1 MQCRAGAASI
11 EYSSSMHAFWHFAA
25 RLLKHKARLATAMGL
40 ALISAGGLGAGL
52 LALAPVLEFL
62 LRKNQSLGQWIN
74 QNASWVPSEFT
85 ELLPKDAF
93 GGVVVIFVGL
103 LVMTAVGAVANFGHQ
118 YLALTLCVRTIT
130 EIRHDIF
137 KHAVNLPLG
146 TVLQRGASDLV
157 SRTVRDS
164 SELQRGLVALTG
176 KTVAQITKGGAAFLA
191 AVWFDW
197 RITLIALV
205 AVPVLA
211 IPLRKF
217 GKRIRKGVRG
227 SLRAQADLLRVSN
240 ESMQGIRAVKSATA
254 EAESIRRFDA
264 VNAIVLREEMRV
276 RFAQSMSSPVVES
289 ISIVAVCVLAL
300 IAARQIIDG
309 KLEFDTFVLSL
320 GALAAAGGSLKPIAG
335 FVNDIQAAS
344 APAERLEEV
353 MKVAREDAGERR
365 KQPLPL
371 HARDIRFEGVSFRYA
386 GADVDALQDVNL
398 VIQHGERVAFVGSNG
413 CGKTTLLSM
422 LSRLFVPTTGRVLV
436 DGADISQ
443 HGLKTVRA
451 QVGVVTQDAFLIRGS
466 ITENIRFGHDTPSDE
481 AVRLAARRA
490 YAESFIDRLPDG
502 FATVVAEGGT
512 SLSGGQRQRI
522 SIARAVLRDPRI
534 LILDEATSQVDAES
548 EDLINTAIAEFGA
561 GRTTLVIA
569 HRLSTVLAADR
580 IVVMDTGRIVA
591 TGRHA
596 ELLASCDAYQRIAR
610 TQLNMA

>member
-1 MQCRAGAASI
+1 
-11 EYSSSMHAFWHFAA
+11 MHAFWHFAA

-52 LALAPVLEFL
+52 VALSPVLEFL

-74 QNASWVPSEFT
+74 QNAPWVPAEFT
-85 ELLPKDAF
+85 EHLPKDAF
-93 GGVVVIFVGL
+93 GGVVVIFVAL
-103 LVMTAVGAVANFGHQ
+103 LVMTAIGAAANFGHQ
-118 YLALTLCVRTIT
+118 YLALTLCVRTVA
-130 EIRHDIF
+130 EIRHDVF

-164 SELQRGLVALTG
+164 AELQRGLVALTG

-197 RITLIALV
+197 RITLVALV

-240 ESMQGIRAVKSATA
+240 ESMQGMRAVKSATA
-254 EAESIRRFDA
+254 EAEAIRRFDA
-264 VNAIVLREEMRV
+264 VNTIVLREEMRV

-289 ISIVAVCVLAL
+289 IAIVAICVLAL

-309 KLEFDTFVLSL
+309 KLAFDTFVLSL

-365 KQPLPL
+365 KQPLPP
-371 HARDIRFEGVSFRYA
+371 HKRDIRFEDLSFRYA
-386 GADVDALQDVNL
+386 GAEVDALQDVNL
-398 VIQHGERVAFVGSNG
+398 VIQHGERVAFVGGNG

-422 LSRLFVPTTGRVLV
+422 LSRLFVPTKGRVLV
-436 DGADISQ
+436 DGADIAQ

-512 SLSGGQRQRI
+512 SLSGGQRQRL

-548 EDLINTAIAEFGA
+548 EDLINTAITEFGA

-580 IVVMDTGRIVA
+580 IVVMDAGRIVA
-591 TGRHA
+591 TGRHE
-596 ELLASCDAYQRIAR
+596 ELLASCAAYQRIAR

>member
-1 MQCRAGAASI
+1 
-11 EYSSSMHAFWHFAA
+11 MHAFWHFAA

-40 ALISAGGLGAGL
+40 ALVSASGLGAGL

-62 LRKNQSLGQWIN
+62 LRKNQSLGQWIA
-74 QNASWVPSEFT
+74 QNAPWVPPEFT
-85 ELLPKDAF
+85 EHLPKDAF
-93 GGVVVIFVGL
+93 GGVVVVFVGL
-103 LVMTAVGAVANFGHQ
+103 LVMTAIGAAANFGHQ
-118 YLALTLCVRTIT
+118 YLALTLCVRTVT
-130 EIRHDIF
+130 EIRHDVF

-164 SELQRGLVALTG
+164 AELQRGLVALTG

-197 RITLIALV
+197 RITLVALV

-240 ESMQGIRAVKSATA
+240 ESMQGMRAVKSATA
-254 EAESIRRFDA
+254 EAEAIRRFDA
-264 VNAIVLREEMRV
+264 VNTIVLREEMRV
-276 RFAQSMSSPVVES
+276 RFAQSMSSPIVES
-289 ISIVAVCVLAL
+289 IAIVAICVLAL

-309 KLEFDTFVLSL
+309 KLAFDTFVLSL

-344 APAERLEEV
+344 APAERLEEI
-353 MKVAREDAGERR
+353 MKVGREDAGERR
-365 KQPLPL
+365 KQPLPP
-371 HARDIRFEGVSFRYA
+371 HTREIRFEGVSFRYA

-398 VIQHGERVAFVGSNG
+398 VIQHGERVAFVGGNG

-422 LSRLFVPTTGRVLV
+422 LSRLFVPTKGRVLV
-436 DGADISQ
+436 DGADIAQ
-443 HGLKTVRA
+443 HGLKSVRA

-512 SLSGGQRQRI
+512 SLSGGQRQRLA
-522 SIARAVLRDPRI
+522 IARAVLRDPRI

-580 IVVMDTGRIVA
+580 IVVMDAGCIVA
-591 TGRHA
+591 TGRHE
-596 ELLASCDAYQRIAR
+596 ELLASCAAYQRIAR

>member
-1 MQCRAGAASI
+1 
-11 EYSSSMHAFWHFAA
+11 MHAFWHFAA

-52 LALAPVLEFL
+52 VALSPVLEFL

-74 QNASWVPSEFT
+74 QNAPWVPAEFT
-85 ELLPKDAF
+85 EHLPKDAF
-93 GGVVVIFVGL
+93 GGVVVIFVAL
-103 LVMTAVGAVANFGHQ
+103 LVMTAIGAAANFGHQ
-118 YLALTLCVRTIT
+118 YLALTLCVRTVA
-130 EIRHDIF
+130 EIRHDVF

-164 SELQRGLVALTG
+164 AELQRGLVALTG

-197 RITLIALV
+197 RITLVALV

-240 ESMQGIRAVKSATA
+240 ESMQGMRAVKSATA
-254 EAESIRRFDA
+254 EAEAIRRFDA
-264 VNAIVLREEMRV
+264 VNTIVLREEMRV

-289 ISIVAVCVLAL
+289 IAIVAICVLAL

-309 KLEFDTFVLSL
+309 KLAFDTFVLSL

-365 KQPLPL
+365 KQPLPP
-371 HARDIRFEGVSFRYA
+371 HKRDIRFEDVSFRYA
-386 GADVDALQDVNL
+386 GAEVDALQDVNL
-398 VIQHGERVAFVGSNG
+398 VIQHGERVAFVGGNG

-422 LSRLFVPTTGRVLV
+422 LSRLFVPTKGRVLV
-436 DGADISQ
+436 DGADIAQ

-466 ITENIRFGHDTPSDE
+466 ITENIRFGHDAPSDE

-512 SLSGGQRQRI
+512 SLSGGQRQRL

-548 EDLINTAIAEFGA
+548 EDLINTAITEFGA

-580 IVVMDTGRIVA
+580 IVVMDAGRIVA
-591 TGRHA
+591 TGRHD
-596 ELLASCDAYQRIAR
+596 ELLASCAAYQRIAR

>member
-1 MQCRAGAASI
+1 
-11 EYSSSMHAFWHFAA
+11 MHAFWHFAA

-85 ELLPKDAF
+85 ERLPKDAF

-436 DGADISQ
+436 DGADIAQ

-580 IVVMDTGRIVA
+580 IVVMDAGRIVA

>member
-1 MQCRAGAASI
+1 
-11 EYSSSMHAFWHFAA
+11 MHAFWHFAA

-52 LALAPVLEFL
+52 VALSPVLEFL

-74 QNASWVPSEFT
+74 QNAPWVPAEFT
-85 ELLPKDAF
+85 EHLPKDAF
-93 GGVVVIFVGL
+93 GGVVVIFVAL
-103 LVMTAVGAVANFGHQ
+103 LVMTAIGAAANFGHQ
-118 YLALTLCVRTIT
+118 YLALTLCVRTVA
-130 EIRHDIF
+130 EIRHDVF

-164 SELQRGLVALTG
+164 AELQRGLVALTG

-197 RITLIALV
+197 RITLVALI

-240 ESMQGIRAVKSATA
+240 ESMQGMRAVKSATA
-254 EAESIRRFDA
+254 EAEAIRRFDA
-264 VNAIVLREEMRV
+264 VNTIVLREEMRV

-289 ISIVAVCVLAL
+289 IAIVAICVLAL

-309 KLEFDTFVLSL
+309 KLAFDTFVLSL

-365 KQPLPL
+365 KQPLPP
-371 HARDIRFEGVSFRYA
+371 HKRDIRFEDVSFRYA
-386 GADVDALQDVNL
+386 GAEVDALQDVNL
-398 VIQHGERVAFVGSNG
+398 VIQHGERVAFVGGNG

-422 LSRLFVPTTGRVLV
+422 LSRLFVPTKGRVLV
-436 DGADISQ
+436 DGADIAQ

-466 ITENIRFGHDTPSDE
+466 ITENIRFGHDAPSDE

-512 SLSGGQRQRI
+512 SLSGGQRQRL

-548 EDLINTAIAEFGA
+548 EDLINTAITEFGA

-580 IVVMDTGRIVA
+580 IVVMDAGRIVA
-591 TGRHA
+591 TGRHE
-596 ELLASCDAYQRIAR
+596 ELLASCAAYQRIAR
-610 TQLNMA
+610 TQLNMS

>member
-1 MQCRAGAASI
+1 
-11 EYSSSMHAFWHFAA
+11 MHAFWHFAA

-85 ELLPKDAF
+85 ERLPTDAF

-353 MKVAREDAGERR
+353 MKVAREDVGERR

-580 IVVMDTGRIVA
+580 IVVMDAGRIVA

>member
-1 MQCRAGAASI
+1 
-11 EYSSSMHAFWHFAA
+11 MHAFWHFAA
-25 RLLKHKARLATAMGL
+25 RLLKHKARLTAAMGL

-52 LALAPVLEFL
+52 VALSPVLEFL
-62 LRKNQSLGQWIN
+62 LRKNQSLGQWIT
-74 QNASWVPSEFT
+74 QNAPWIPPELT
-85 ELLPKDAF
+85 EHLPKDAF
-93 GGVVVIFVGL
+93 GGVVVVFVAL
-103 LVMTAVGAVANFGHQ
+103 MVMTAIGAAANFGHQ
-118 YLALTLCVRTIT
+118 YLALTLCVRMVT

-137 KHAVNLPLG
+137 KHAVNLPLA

-164 SELQRGLVALTG
+164 AELQRGLVALTG

-191 AVWFDW
+191 AIWFDW
-197 RITLIALV
+197 RITLVALV

-240 ESMQGIRAVKSATA
+240 ESMQGMRAVKSATA
-254 EAESIRRFDA
+254 EAEAIRRFDA
-264 VNAIVLREEMRV
+264 VNTVVLREEMRV
-276 RFAQSMSSPVVES
+276 RFAQSMSSPIVES
-289 ISIVAVCVLAL
+289 IAIVAICALAL

-309 KLEFDTFVLSL
+309 KLPFDTFVLSL

-344 APAERLEEV
+344 APAERLQEV
-353 MKVAREDAGERR
+353 LDVAREDAGER
-365 KQPLPL
+365 KKVPLSP
-371 HARDIRFEGVSFRYA
+371 HAREIRFEDVSFRYA
-386 GADVDALQDVNL
+386 DADVDALQSVSL
-398 VIQHGERVAFVGSNG
+398 VIQHGERVAFVGGNG

-422 LSRLFVPTTGRVLV
+422 LSRLFVPTHGRVLI
-436 DGADISQ
+436 DGADIAK
-443 HGLKTVRA
+443 HGLKSVRA

-466 ITENIRFGHDTPSDE
+466 IIENIRFGHDAPSDE
-481 AVRLAARRA
+481 AVRIAARRA

-502 FATVVAEGGT
+502 FGTMVAEGGT

-522 SIARAVLRDPRI
+522 AIARAVLRDPRI

-580 IVVMDTGRIVA
+580 IVVMDAGRIVA
-591 TGRHA
+591 TGRHE
-596 ELLASCDAYQRIAR
+596 ELLASCAAYQRIAR
-610 TQLNMA
+610 TQLNT

>member
-1 MQCRAGAASI
+1 
-11 EYSSSMHAFWHFAA
+11 MHAFWHFAA
-25 RLLKHKARLATAMGL
+25 RLLKHKARLTAAMGL

-52 LALAPVLEFL
+52 VALSPVLEFL
-62 LRKNQSLGQWIN
+62 LRKNQSLGQWIT
-74 QNASWVPSEFT
+74 QNAPWIPPELT
-85 ELLPKDAF
+85 EHLPKDAF
-93 GGVVVIFVGL
+93 GGVVVVFVAL
-103 LVMTAVGAVANFGHQ
+103 MVMTAIGAAANFGHQ
-118 YLALTLCVRTIT
+118 YLALTLCVRMVT

-137 KHAVNLPLG
+137 KHAVNLPLA

-164 SELQRGLVALTG
+164 AELQRGLVALTG
-176 KTVAQITKGGAAFLA
+176 KTVAQITKGGAAFLVA
-191 AVWFDW
+191 IWFDW
-197 RITLIALV
+197 RITLVALV

-240 ESMQGIRAVKSATA
+240 ESMQGMRAVKSATA
-254 EAESIRRFDA
+254 EAEAIRRFDA
-264 VNAIVLREEMRV
+264 VNTVVLREEMRV
-276 RFAQSMSSPVVES
+276 RFAQSMSSPIVES
-289 ISIVAVCVLAL
+289 IAIVAICALAL

-309 KLEFDTFVLSL
+309 KLPFDTFVLSL

-344 APAERLEEV
+344 APAERLQEV
-353 MKVAREDAGERR
+353 LDVAREDAGER
-365 KQPLPL
+365 KKVPLPP
-371 HARDIRFEGVSFRYA
+371 HAREIRFEDVSFRYA
-386 GADVDALQDVNL
+386 DADVDALQNVSL
-398 VIQHGERVAFVGSNG
+398 VIQHGERVAFVGGNG

-422 LSRLFVPTTGRVLV
+422 LSRLFVPTHGRVLI
-436 DGADISQ
+436 DGADIAK
-443 HGLKTVRA
+443 HGLKSVRA

-466 ITENIRFGHDTPSDE
+466 IIENIRFGHDAPSDE
-481 AVRLAARRA
+481 AVRIAARRA

-502 FATVVAEGGT
+502 FGTMVAEGGT

-522 SIARAVLRDPRI
+522 AIARAVLRDPRI

-580 IVVMDTGRIVA
+580 IVVMDAGRIVA
-591 TGRHA
+591 TGRHE
-596 ELLASCDAYQRIAR
+596 ELLASCAAYQRIAR
-610 TQLNMA
+610 TQLNT

>member
-1 MQCRAGAASI
+1 
-11 EYSSSMHAFWHFAA
+11 MHAFWHFAA

-62 LRKNQSLGQWIN
+62 LRKNQSLGQWIT
-74 QNASWVPSEFT
+74 QNAPWIPPEFT
-85 ELLPKDAF
+85 EHLPKDAF
-93 GGVVVIFVGL
+93 GGVVVVFVGL
-103 LVMTAVGAVANFGHQ
+103 LIMTVVGAAANFGHQ
-118 YLALTLCVRTIT
+118 YLALTLCVRTVT
-130 EIRHDIF
+130 EIRHDVF

-197 RITLIALV
+197 RITLVALV

-240 ESMQGIRAVKSATA
+240 ESMQGMRAVKSATA

-276 RFAQSMSSPVVES
+276 RFAQSMSSPIVES
-289 ISIVAVCVLAL
+289 IAIVAICVLAL

-365 KQPLPL
+365 KQPLPQ
-371 HARDIRFEGVSFRYA
+371 HKREIRFEDVSFRYA

-398 VIQHGERVAFVGSNG
+398 VIQHGERVAFVGGNG

-422 LSRLFVPTTGRVLV
+422 LSRLFVPSAGRVLV
-436 DGADISQ
+436 DGADIAQ

-548 EDLINTAIAEFGA
+548 EDLINTAITEFGA

-580 IVVMDTGRIVA
+580 IVVMEAGRIVA
-591 TGRHA
+591 TGRHE
-596 ELLASCDAYQRIAR
+596 ELLASCAAYQRIAR

>member
-1 MQCRAGAASI
+1 
-11 EYSSSMHAFWHFAA
+11 MHAFWHFAA

-85 ELLPKDAF
+85 ERLPKDAF

-386 GADVDALQDVNL
+386 GADVDALQEVNL

-436 DGADISQ
+436 DGADIAQ

-580 IVVMDTGRIVA
+580 IVVMDAGRIVA

>member
-1 MQCRAGAASI
+1 
-11 EYSSSMHAFWHFAA
+11 MHAFWHFAA

-74 QNASWVPSEFT
+74 QNASWVPPEFT

-118 YLALTLCVRTIT
+118 YLALTLCVRTVT

-197 RITLIALV
+197 RITLVALV

-276 RFAQSMSSPVVES
+276 RFAQSMSSPIVES
-289 ISIVAVCVLAL
+289 IAIVAICVLAL

-335 FVNDIQAAS
+335 FINDIQAAS

-353 MKVAREDAGERR
+353 LKVAREDAGERR
-365 KQPLPL
+365 KQPLPQ

-398 VIQHGERVAFVGSNG
+398 VIQHGERVAFVGGNG

-422 LSRLFVPTTGRVLV
+422 LSRLFAPTTGRVLV
-436 DGADISQ
+436 DGADIAQ

-502 FATVVAEGGT
+502 FATMVAEGGT

-580 IVVMDTGRIVA
+580 IVVMDAGRIVA

-596 ELLASCDAYQRIAR
+596 ELLASCAAYQRIAR

>member
-1 MQCRAGAASI
+1 
-11 EYSSSMHAFWHFAA
+11 MHAFWHFAA

-62 LRKNQSLGQWIN
+62 LRKNQSLGQWIT
-74 QNASWVPSEFT
+74 QNAPWIPPEFT
-85 ELLPKDAF
+85 EHLPKDAF
-93 GGVVVIFVGL
+93 GGVVVVFVGL
-103 LVMTAVGAVANFGHQ
+103 LIMTVVGAAANFGHQ
-118 YLALTLCVRTIT
+118 YLALTLCVRTVT
-130 EIRHDIF
+130 EIRHDVF

-197 RITLIALV
+197 RITLVALV

-240 ESMQGIRAVKSATA
+240 ESMQGMRAVKSATA

-276 RFAQSMSSPVVES
+276 RFAQSMSSPIVES
-289 ISIVAVCVLAL
+289 IAIVAICVLAL

-353 MKVAREDAGERR
+353 MKVAREDSGERR
-365 KQPLPL
+365 KQPLPQ
-371 HARDIRFEGVSFRYA
+371 HKHEIRFEDVSFRYT

-436 DGADISQ
+436 DGADIAQ
-443 HGLKTVRA
+443 HGLKSVRA

-512 SLSGGQRQRI
+512 SLSGGQRQRLA
-522 SIARAVLRDPRI
+522 IARAVLRDPRI

-580 IVVMDTGRIVA
+580 IVVMDAGRIVA
-591 TGRHA
+591 TGRHE
-596 ELLASCDAYQRIAR
+596 ELLASCAAYQRIAR

>member
-1 MQCRAGAASI
+1 
-11 EYSSSMHAFWHFAA
+11 MHAFWHFAA
-25 RLLKHKARLATAMGL
+25 RLLKHKARLTAAMGL

-52 LALAPVLEFL
+52 VALSPVLEFL
-62 LRKNQSLGQWIN
+62 LRKNQSLGQWIT
-74 QNASWVPSEFT
+74 QNAPWIPPELT
-85 ELLPKDAF
+85 EHLPKDAF
-93 GGVVVIFVGL
+93 GGVVVVFVAL
-103 LVMTAVGAVANFGHQ
+103 MVMTAIGAAANFGHQ
-118 YLALTLCVRTIT
+118 YLALTLCVRMVT

-164 SELQRGLVALTG
+164 AELQRGLVALTG

-191 AVWFDW
+191 AIWFDW
-197 RITLIALV
+197 RITLVALV

-240 ESMQGIRAVKSATA
+240 ESMQGMRAVKSATA
-254 EAESIRRFDA
+254 EAEAIRRFDA
-264 VNAIVLREEMRV
+264 VNAVVLREEMRV
-276 RFAQSMSSPVVES
+276 RFAQSMSSPIVES
-289 ISIVAVCVLAL
+289 IAIVAICGLAL

-309 KLEFDTFVLSL
+309 KLPFDTFVLSL

-344 APAERLEEV
+344 APAERLQEV
-353 MKVAREDAGERR
+353 LDVAREDAGER
-365 KQPLPL
+365 KKVPLPP
-371 HARDIRFEGVSFRYA
+371 HAREIRFEDVSFRYA
-386 GADVDALQDVNL
+386 DADVDALQNVSL
-398 VIQHGERVAFVGSNG
+398 VIQHGERVAFVGGNG

-422 LSRLFVPTTGRVLV
+422 LSRLFVPTHGRVLI
-436 DGADISQ
+436 DGADIAK
-443 HGLKTVRA
+443 HGLKSVRA

-466 ITENIRFGHDTPSDE
+466 IIENIRFGHDAPSDE
-481 AVRLAARRA
+481 AVRIAARRA

-502 FATVVAEGGT
+502 FGTMVAEGGT

-522 SIARAVLRDPRI
+522 AIARAVLRDPRI

-580 IVVMDTGRIVA
+580 IVVMDAGRIVA
-591 TGRHA
+591 TGRHE
-596 ELLASCDAYQRIAR
+596 ELLASCTAYQRIAR
-610 TQLNMA
+610 TQLNA

>member
-1 MQCRAGAASI
+1 
-11 EYSSSMHAFWHFAA
+11 MHAFWHFAA

-52 LALAPVLEFL
+52 VALSPVLEFL

-74 QNASWVPSEFT
+74 QNAPWVPAEFT
-85 ELLPKDAF
+85 EHLPKDAF
-93 GGVVVIFVGL
+93 GGVVVIFVAL
-103 LVMTAVGAVANFGHQ
+103 LVMTAVGAAANFGHQ
-118 YLALTLCVRTIT
+118 YLALTLCVRTVA
-130 EIRHDIF
+130 EIRHDVF

-164 SELQRGLVALTG
+164 AELQRGLVALTG

-197 RITLIALV
+197 RITLVALV

-240 ESMQGIRAVKSATA
+240 ESMQGMRAVKSATA
-254 EAESIRRFDA
+254 EAEAIRRFDA
-264 VNAIVLREEMRV
+264 VNTIVLREEMRV

-289 ISIVAVCVLAL
+289 IAIVAICVLAL

-309 KLEFDTFVLSL
+309 KLAFDTFVLSL

-365 KQPLPL
+365 KQPLPP
-371 HARDIRFEGVSFRYA
+371 HKRDIRFEDVSFRYA
-386 GADVDALQDVNL
+386 GAEVDALQDVNL
-398 VIQHGERVAFVGSNG
+398 VIQHGERVAFVGGNG

-422 LSRLFVPTTGRVLV
+422 LSRLFVPTKGRVLV
-436 DGADISQ
+436 DGADIAQ

-466 ITENIRFGHDTPSDE
+466 ITENIRFGHDAPSDE

-512 SLSGGQRQRI
+512 SLSGGQRQRL

-548 EDLINTAIAEFGA
+548 EDLINTAITEFGA

-580 IVVMDTGRIVA
+580 IVVMDAGRIVA
-591 TGRHA
+591 TGRHE
-596 ELLASCDAYQRIAR
+596 ELLASCAAYQRIAR
-610 TQLNMA
+610 TQLNMS

>member
-1 MQCRAGAASI
+1 
-11 EYSSSMHAFWHFAA
+11 MHAFWHFAA

-52 LALAPVLEFL
+52 VALSPVLEFL

-74 QNASWVPSEFT
+74 QNAPWVPAEFT
-85 ELLPKDAF
+85 EHLPKDAF
-93 GGVVVIFVGL
+93 GGVVVIFVAL
-103 LVMTAVGAVANFGHQ
+103 LVMTAIGAAANFGHQ
-118 YLALTLCVRTIT
+118 YLALTLCVRTVA
-130 EIRHDIF
+130 EIRHDVF

-164 SELQRGLVALTG
+164 AELQRGLVALTG

-197 RITLIALV
+197 RITLVALV

-240 ESMQGIRAVKSATA
+240 ESMQGMRAVKSATA
-254 EAESIRRFDA
+254 EAEAIRRFDA
-264 VNAIVLREEMRV
+264 VNTIVLREEMRV

-289 ISIVAVCVLAL
+289 IAIVAICVLAL

-309 KLEFDTFVLSL
+309 KLAFDTFVLSL

-365 KQPLPL
+365 KQPLPP
-371 HARDIRFEGVSFRYA
+371 HKRDIRFEDLSFRYA
-386 GADVDALQDVNL
+386 GAEVDALQDVNL
-398 VIQHGERVAFVGSNG
+398 VIQHGERVAFVGGNG

-422 LSRLFVPTTGRVLV
+422 LSRLFVPTKGRVLV
-436 DGADISQ
+436 DGADIAQ

-466 ITENIRFGHDTPSDE
+466 ITENIRFGHDAPSDE

-512 SLSGGQRQRI
+512 SLSGGQRQRL

-548 EDLINTAIAEFGA
+548 EDLINTAITEFGA

-580 IVVMDTGRIVA
+580 IVVMDAGRIVA
-591 TGRHA
+591 TGRHD
-596 ELLASCDAYQRIAR
+596 ELLASCAAYQRIAR

>member
-1 MQCRAGAASI
+1 
-11 EYSSSMHAFWHFAA
+11 MHAFWHFAA

-52 LALAPVLEFL
+52 VALSPVLEFL

-74 QNASWVPSEFT
+74 QNAPWVPAEFT
-85 ELLPKDAF
+85 EHLPKDAF
-93 GGVVVIFVGL
+93 GGVVVIFVAL
-103 LVMTAVGAVANFGHQ
+103 LVMTAIGAAANFGHQ
-118 YLALTLCVRTIT
+118 YLALTLCVRTVA
-130 EIRHDIF
+130 EIRHDVF

-164 SELQRGLVALTG
+164 AELQRGLVALTG

-197 RITLIALV
+197 RITLVALV

-240 ESMQGIRAVKSATA
+240 ESMQGMRAVKSATA
-254 EAESIRRFDA
+254 EAEAIRRFDA
-264 VNAIVLREEMRV
+264 VNTIVLREEMRV

-289 ISIVAVCVLAL
+289 IAIVAICVLAL

-309 KLEFDTFVLSL
+309 KLAFDTFVLSL

-365 KQPLPL
+365 KQPLPP
-371 HARDIRFEGVSFRYA
+371 HKRDIRFEDVSFRYA
-386 GADVDALQDVNL
+386 GAEVDALQDVNL
-398 VIQHGERVAFVGSNG
+398 VIQHGERVAFVGGNG

-422 LSRLFVPTTGRVLV
+422 LSRLFVPTKGRVLV
-436 DGADISQ
+436 DGADIAQ

-512 SLSGGQRQRI
+512 SLSGGQRQRL

-548 EDLINTAIAEFGA
+548 EDLINTAITEFGA

-580 IVVMDTGRIVA
+580 IVVMDAGRIVA
-591 TGRHA
+591 TGRHD
-596 ELLASCDAYQRIAR
+596 ELLASCAAYQRIAR

>member
-1 MQCRAGAASI
+1 
-11 EYSSSMHAFWHFAA
+11 MHAFWHFAA

-62 LRKNQSLGQWIN
+62 LRKNQSLGQWIT
-74 QNASWVPSEFT
+74 QNAPWIPPEFT
-85 ELLPKDAF
+85 EHLPKDAF
-93 GGVVVIFVGL
+93 GGVVVVFVGL
-103 LVMTAVGAVANFGHQ
+103 LIMTVVGAAANFGHQ
-118 YLALTLCVRTIT
+118 YLALTLCVRTVT
-130 EIRHDIF
+130 EIRHDVF

-164 SELQRGLVALTG
+164 AELQRGLVALTG

-197 RITLIALV
+197 RITLVALV

-240 ESMQGIRAVKSATA
+240 ESMQGMRAVKSATA
-254 EAESIRRFDA
+254 EAEAIRRFDA

-276 RFAQSMSSPVVES
+276 RFAQSMSSPIVES
-289 ISIVAVCVLAL
+289 IAIVAICVLAL

-365 KQPLPL
+365 KQPLPQ
-371 HARDIRFEGVSFRYA
+371 HKREIRFEDVSFRYA

-398 VIQHGERVAFVGSNG
+398 VIQHGERVAFVGGNG

-422 LSRLFVPTTGRVLV
+422 LSRLFVPSAGRVLV
-436 DGADISQ
+436 DGADIAQ

-490 YAESFIDRLPDG
+490 YAEAFIDRLPDG

-548 EDLINTAIAEFGA
+548 EDLINTAITEFGA

-580 IVVMDTGRIVA
+580 IVVMEAGRIVA
-591 TGRHA
+591 TGRHE
-596 ELLASCDAYQRIAR
+596 ELLASCAAYQRIAR

>member
-1 MQCRAGAASI
+1 
-11 EYSSSMHAFWHFAA
+11 MHAFWHFAA

-62 LRKNQSLGQWIN
+62 LRKNQSLGQWIT
-74 QNASWVPSEFT
+74 QNAPWIPPEFT
-85 ELLPKDAF
+85 EHLPKDAF
-93 GGVVVIFVGL
+93 GGVVVVFVGL
-103 LVMTAVGAVANFGHQ
+103 LIMTVVGAAANFGHQ
-118 YLALTLCVRTIT
+118 YLALTLCVRTVT
-130 EIRHDIF
+130 EIRHDVF

-164 SELQRGLVALTG
+164 AELQRGLVALTG

-197 RITLIALV
+197 RITLVALV

-240 ESMQGIRAVKSATA
+240 ESMQGMRAVKSATA
-254 EAESIRRFDA
+254 EAESIRRFDV

-276 RFAQSMSSPVVES
+276 RFAQSMSSPIVES
-289 ISIVAVCVLAL
+289 IAIVAICVLAL

-365 KQPLPL
+365 KQPLPQ
-371 HARDIRFEGVSFRYA
+371 HKHEIRFEDVSFRYT

-436 DGADISQ
+436 DGADIAQ
-443 HGLKTVRA
+443 HGLKSVRA

-512 SLSGGQRQRI
+512 SLSGGQRQRLA
-522 SIARAVLRDPRI
+522 IARAVLRDPRI

-580 IVVMDTGRIVA
+580 IVVMDAGRIVA
-591 TGRHA
+591 TGRHE
-596 ELLASCDAYQRIAR
+596 ELLASCAAYQRIAR

>member
-1 MQCRAGAASI
+1 
-11 EYSSSMHAFWHFAA
+11 MHAFWHFAA

-40 ALISAGGLGAGL
+40 ALVSASGLGAGL

-62 LRKNQSLGQWIN
+62 LRKNQSLGQWIA
-74 QNASWVPSEFT
+74 QNAPWVPPEFT
-85 ELLPKDAF
+85 EHLPKDAF
-93 GGVVVIFVGL
+93 GGVVVVFVGL
-103 LVMTAVGAVANFGHQ
+103 LVMTAIGAAANFGHQ
-118 YLALTLCVRTIT
+118 YLALTLCVRTVT
-130 EIRHDIF
+130 EIRHDVF

-164 SELQRGLVALTG
+164 AELQRGLVALTG

-197 RITLIALV
+197 RITLVALV

-240 ESMQGIRAVKSATA
+240 ESMQGMRAVKSATA
-254 EAESIRRFDA
+254 EAEAIRRFDA
-264 VNAIVLREEMRV
+264 VNTIVLREEMRV
-276 RFAQSMSSPVVES
+276 RFAQSMSSPIVES
-289 ISIVAVCVLAL
+289 IAIVAICVLAL

-309 KLEFDTFVLSL
+309 KLAFDTFVLSL

-344 APAERLEEV
+344 APAERLEEI

-365 KQPLPL
+365 KQPLPP
-371 HARDIRFEGVSFRYA
+371 HTREIRFEGVSFRYA

-398 VIQHGERVAFVGSNG
+398 VIQHGERVAFVGGNG

-422 LSRLFVPTTGRVLV
+422 LSRLFVPTKGRVLV
-436 DGADISQ
+436 DGADIAQ
-443 HGLKTVRA
+443 HGLKSVRA

-512 SLSGGQRQRI
+512 SLSGGQRQRLA
-522 SIARAVLRDPRI
+522 IARAVLRDPRI

-580 IVVMDTGRIVA
+580 IVVMDAGCIVA
-591 TGRHA
+591 TGRHE
-596 ELLASCDAYQRIAR
+596 ELLASCASYQRIAR

>member
-1 MQCRAGAASI
+1 
-11 EYSSSMHAFWHFAA
+11 MHAFWHFAA

-85 ELLPKDAF
+85 ERLPKDAF

-353 MKVAREDAGERR
+353 MKVAREDVGERR

-436 DGADISQ
+436 DGADIAQ

-580 IVVMDTGRIVA
+580 IVVMDAGRIVA

>member
-1 MQCRAGAASI
+1 
-11 EYSSSMHAFWHFAA
+11 MHAFWHFAA

-40 ALISAGGLGAGL
+40 ALVSASGLGAGL
-52 LALAPVLEFL
+52 LALSPVLEFL
-62 LRKNQSLGQWIN
+62 LRKNQSLGQWIA
-74 QNASWVPSEFT
+74 QNAPWVPPEFT
-85 ELLPKDAF
+85 EHLPKDAF
-93 GGVVVIFVGL
+93 GGVVVVFVGL
-103 LVMTAVGAVANFGHQ
+103 LVMTAIGAAANFGHQ
-118 YLALTLCVRTIT
+118 YLALTLCVRTVT
-130 EIRHDIF
+130 EIRHDVF

-164 SELQRGLVALTG
+164 AELQRGLVALTG

-197 RITLIALV
+197 RITLVALV

-240 ESMQGIRAVKSATA
+240 ESMQGMRAVKSATA
-254 EAESIRRFDA
+254 EAEAIRRFDA
-264 VNAIVLREEMRV
+264 VNTIVLREEMRV
-276 RFAQSMSSPVVES
+276 RFAQSMSSPIVES
-289 ISIVAVCVLAL
+289 IAIVAICVLAL

-309 KLEFDTFVLSL
+309 KLAFDTFVLSL

-344 APAERLEEV
+344 APAERLEEI

-365 KQPLPL
+365 KQPLPP
-371 HARDIRFEGVSFRYA
+371 HTREIRFEGVSFRYA

-398 VIQHGERVAFVGSNG
+398 VIQHGERVAFVGGNG

-436 DGADISQ
+436 DGADIAQ
-443 HGLKTVRA
+443 HGLKSVRA

-512 SLSGGQRQRI
+512 SLSGGQRQRLA
-522 SIARAVLRDPRI
+522 IARAVLRDPRI

-580 IVVMDTGRIVA
+580 IVVMDAGCIVA
-591 TGRHA
+591 TGRHE
-596 ELLASCDAYQRIAR
+596 ELLASCASYQRIAR